1 MVAIPA
7 EIVALPASDPR
18 YATFLHLFRM
28 EIIELFSDVNNVL
41 QLEQFRQYFDFDDK
55 DLADI
60 FFIMD
65 EIRNAGPSEK
75 ERKVTAL
82 DFFLD
87 VVFENP
93 EAVEELDNT
102 IRLLN
107 PRLWNEAH
115 LASVESNSPVFKLFM
130 DKFFPD
136 GKEELLMLDR
146 CAAALEP
153 EFFVESLTKF
163 NNPYP
168 ELLPKTLKPPL
179 NSAGKE
185 DHRHWAAC
193 ILRTMPHLVRSTD
206 DWFYDFVEACSKD
219 PYNRAVLWYLLPN
232 YEEVLENR
240 LIERRRRQ
248 GGRSIRDDD
257 VIGEVEVVTTM
268 RKPSDYVKFRASD
281 YDDVQEPETLVLRP
295 YQEELVESALRG
307 KNVIACAPT
316 GSGKT
321 EVCIYVAMSHLDAKA
336 DKNEPARVA
345 MLVPRIPLVDQQKLR
360 FHKYVRG
367 KYYVEGFH
375 GSEGSKSTSRRD
387 TVLASDIVVM
397 TPQIMLNM
405 LKSVRQDERVYVCD
419 FSLLIFD
426 EVHHCAKE
434 HPYNI
439 LMQIV
444 HDYQGPKPQ
453 TMGLTASLGV
463 GMATSDESGMA
474 SIYELMANIGATSLA
489 SVKRHLDILEQ
500 YVPKPVDMT
509 RKVDRPPMGESPF
522 LRTLM
527 NIMEKIQRDVEPKL
541 KSLTQDNSTGFKLS
555 KEEVK
560 FEDPL
565 VTEKYIQKV
574 NTLATTLGKVYS
586 GDFKFEPSIAL
597 EYLGVLSQGISI
609 NDLMPAKYALE
620 YLQKNLGELSR
631 KFEVECSQRFYQHF
645 AQNAAILSS
654 LAEQERYKPIVEA
667 LENELKEQFVKD
679 ANSRAIVFVTR
690 RSTAVELMNY
700 LNTEKVLGRHDLVG
714 FVTSTSKKS
723 AEYGQTKE
731 EQQKALDDF
740 NRGKRKVIIAT
751 SVVEE
756 GLDVSTCN
764 LIIKY
769 NSSSNAVQRVQRR
782 GRARARDSRSVL
794 IVLSENV
801 AQTEYQAIMAEKIMN
816 KCLKRIQEQ
825 GEKVLE
831 KRVKEVMDR
840 QAKERRIVLEH
851 RMKAREALMDK
862 LACGACAT
870 RRACNSGPAYSLS
883 CSRTLFF
890 RIRLRYEKNP
900 ILFFTYWMN
909 DSYKEYGVF
918 WCPVALQLFTI
929 RCKIDS
935 RDVCASTFV
944 RTINGSS
951 YVCVDPSIW
960 SRHKITTKEISTK
973 MKYVDEVTQILAE
986 VLCKCGQSVG
996 NVMKYAGTYLPTL
1009 NIRNLMFYER
1019 IEGKETAGEAI
1030 TTWSKASERF
1040 WIPEASEQELRDML
1054 RSLAAEDKE
1063 NKILLDVMCD
1073 KMIAVQEKLLEKERK
1088 KKEDTMRIKT
1098 DWE

>member
-28 EIIELFSDVNNVL
+28 EIIEMFSDVNNVL
-41 QLEQFRQYFDFDDK
+41 HLEQFRQYFNFEDE

-115 LASVESNSPVFKLFM
+115 LASVQSNSPVFKLFM

-153 EFFVESLTKF
+153 EFFVESLQKF

-168 ELLPKTLKPPL
+168 ELLPKTLKPPVD
-179 NSAGKE
+179 SAGKV

-193 ILRTMPHLVRSTD
+193 ILRTMPHLVRNTD

-248 GGRSIRDDD
+248 GGRSVRDDD

-268 RKPSDYVKFRASD
+268 RKPSDYLKFRASD

-509 RKVDRPPMGESPF
+509 RKVDRPPMDKSPF
-522 LRTLM
+522 LRTLI
-527 NIMEKIQRDVEPKL
+527 NIMGKIQNDVEPKL
-541 KSLTQDNSTGFKLS
+541 KTLTQDNSTGCKLS
-555 KEEVK
+555 KEEIR

-565 VTEKYIQKV
+565 STEKYIQKV
-574 NTLATTLGKVYS
+574 NTLATTLAKVYN

-597 EYLGVLSQGISI
+597 EYLGVLSQAISI

-631 KFEVECSQRFYQHF
+631 KFETGCSQRFYQHF
-645 AQNAAILSS
+645 AENAAILSS
-654 LAEQERYKPIVEA
+654 LAEQERYKPIVDA
-667 LENELKEQFVKD
+667 LENELKEQFEKD

-700 LNTEKVLGRHDLVG
+700 LNTEKVLDRHDLVG

-825 GEKVLE
+825 GEKALE
-831 KRVKEVMDR
+831 KRVKEVMER
-840 QAKERRIVLEH
+840 QAKERRIVVEH

-862 LACGACAT
+862 L
-870 RRACNSGPAYSLS
+870 
-883 CSRTLFF
+883 
-890 RIRLRYEKNP
+890 
-900 ILFFTYWMN
+900 
-909 DSYKEYGVF
+909 
-918 WCPVALQLFTI
+918 FTI

-935 RDVCASTFV
+935 RDVCESTYV

-951 YVCVDPSIW
+951 YVCVDPTIW
-960 SRHKITTKEISTK
+960 SRHDIETKEISTK
-973 MKYVDEVTQILAE
+973 MKFVDEVTQILAE
-986 VLCKCGQSVG
+986 VRCKCGQTLGS
-996 NVMKYAGTYLPTL
+996 VMKYASTYLPTL
-1009 NIRNLMFYER
+1009 KIDNLMFYER
-1019 IEGKETAGEAI
+1019 IEGRETAGEAI
-1030 TTWSKASERF
+1030 TGWAKAHERF
-1040 WIPEASEQELRDML
+1040 WIPEASDQELREML

-1073 KMIAVQEKLLEKERK
+1073 KVIAVQEKLLEKERK
-1088 KKEDTMRIKT
+1088 KREGTMRIKT